1 MQGPEAAAGRKGRN
15 SGQDQQDQGVRGLKS
30 HALPSPSRQ
39 LTVVG
44 CSVSHSPTFPAWRS
58 QEQEHINKRREKLI
72 MISNNPINIK
82 IKCRPINVTG
92 TGSPGRSL
100 PIPTC
105 YRNGRA
111 AVTYQSDG
119 EKQTRGCFPRAL
131 FFFLI

>member
-1 MQGPEAAAGRKGRN
+1 MGMGFPSPGGNRCRGQQQQQAGRAGIVGRI
-15 SGQDQQDQGVRGLKS
+15 
-30 HALPSPSRQ
+30 SRQ
-39 LTVVG
+39 QGCEGVEVLCTAQPQQAALAIVG

-105 YRNGRA
+105 Y
-111 AVTYQSDG
+111 
-119 EKQTRGCFPRAL
+119 
-131 FFFLI
+131 